1 MQRNLLAAVLFS
13 TLAGLFVAPV
23 SAQDIPT
30 LGEIVVTA
38 TRTALTADEALAAV
52 TVISRR
58 DIERSQAN
66 SLDEVLRAVPD
77 LEISRNGGYGKSTSL
92 FLRGTNADHVLVLVD
107 GVRAASATLGTYAWE
122 NLRPDQVERIEIVR
136 GPRAALYGSDAVGG
150 VIQIF
155 TRKARGPFVQVGT
168 GSHGTH
174 EISAGL
180 GGGESWRYS
189 LEAGHFR
196 SDGIPTNAVFTRD
209 HGYENTHLAAGLE
222 GNLAPDLKLSL
233 DLTHAQGHS
242 ELDAGTGNE
251 DFRNRV
257 FSARLAHKVSETWS
271 QRLALGHTLDDY
283 TTHSPTSPSNITTRR
298 TSLAWQHDLA
308 WFPSGL
314 TTLGVDLWR
323 DRADKD
329 NSGTIHQ
336 TLDTAALFAQQQ
348 WRGLGSDWVLG
359 LRGDH
364 HERFGSKTTGSLA
377 WGRDLAP
384 GTRLTASWGT
394 AFKAPTVNGLFWPHS
409 VDPVDLDEPP
419 DGIVDITFITQGNPN
434 LRPENSRSLELGLR
448 HKLGAGFSLGANA
461 YRTRIKDLI
470 EWQATQ
476 TGPTEY
482 TYQPA
487 NVSSAAIDGLELT
500 AGGKLAGWRVNAG
513 LTFLDAK
520 NESTGAQLDR
530 RPKRKLGLTLGRAV
544 GAGDVQAEWIAASA
558 RNDLNNTTRLGGY
571 GIVNL
576 AYRHSLG
583 KDADVQV
590 RVENLFDKEYVLASS
605 FSGDY
610 NTFGRSLFLTLR
622 YQPR

>member
-1 MQRNLLAAVLFS
+1 MQRNLLAAVI
-13 TLAGLFVAPV
+13 AGLFVTPV

-52 TVISRR
+52 TVITRR

-107 GVRAASATLGTYAWE
+107 GVRAASATLGTFAWE

-180 GGGESWRYS
+180 GGGETWRYS

-222 GNLAPDLKLSL
+222 GNVAPDLKLSL

-283 TTHSPTSPSNITTRR
+283 TTHSPTSPANITTRR

-314 TTLGVDLWR
+314 TTLGVELWR

-329 NSGTIHQ
+329 NSGAIHQ
-336 TLDTAALFAQQQ
+336 TLDTVAMFAQQQ
-348 WRGLGSDWVLG
+348 WRGLGADWVVG

-364 HERFGSKTTGSLA
+364 HERFGDKTTGSLA
-377 WGRDLAP
+377 WGRDVSP
-384 GTRLTASWGT
+384 NTRLTASWGT
-394 AFKAPTVNGLFWPHS
+394 AFKAPTVNGLFWPYS
-409 VDPVDLDEPP
+409 SDLFF
-419 DGIVDITFITQGNPN
+419 GTTYITQGNPN
-434 LRPENSRSLELGLR
+434 LRPESSRSLELGLR
-448 HKLGAGFSLGANA
+448 HKLAPDLSLGANL

-470 EWQATQ
+470 EWQGTQ

-487 NVSSAAIDGLELT
+487 NVSRAAIDGLELSAT
-500 AGGKLAGWRVNAG
+500 GRVGDWRLNAG
-513 LTFLDAK
+513 LTFLDAE
-520 NESTGAQLDR
+520 NESSGAQLDR
-530 RPKRKLGLTLGRAV
+530 RPKRKLGLVLGRTLNT
-544 GAGDVQAEWIAASA
+544 GDFQAEWIAASA

-583 KDADVQV
+583 KDADLLA
-590 RVENLFDKEYVLASS
+590 RVENLFDKSYVLASS

>member
-1 MQRNLLAAVLFS
+1 MQRNLLAAVI
-13 TLAGLFVAPV
+13 AGLFVAPV

-52 TVISRR
+52 TVITRR

-66 SLDEVLRAVPD
+66 SLDEVFRAVPD

-107 GVRAASATLGTYAWE
+107 GVRAASATLGTFAWE
-122 NLRPDQVERIEIVR
+122 NLRPEQVERIEIVR

-174 EISAGL
+174 EVSAGL
-180 GGGESWRYS
+180 GGGETWRYS

-222 GNLAPDLKLSL
+222 GNVAPDLKLSL
-233 DLTHAQGHS
+233 DLTHARGHS

-283 TTHSPTSPSNITTRR
+283 ATHSPTSPANITTRR

-314 TTLGVDLWR
+314 TTLGVELWR

-364 HERFGSKTTGSLA
+364 HERFGDKTTGSLA
-377 WGRDLAP
+377 WGRDVLP

-409 VDPVDLDEPP
+409 SDLFF
-419 DGIVDITFITQGNPN
+419 GTTYITQGNPN
-434 LRPENSRSLELGLR
+434 LRPESSRSLELGLR
-448 HKLGAGFSLGANA
+448 HKLAPGLSLGANL
-461 YRTRIKDLI
+461 YRTHIKDLI

-487 NVSSAAIDGLELT
+487 NVSRAAIDGLELSAT
-500 AGGKLAGWRVNAG
+500 GRVGDWRLNAG
-513 LTFLDAK
+513 LTFLDAE
-520 NESTGAQLDR
+520 NESSGAQLDR
-530 RPKRKLGLTLGRAV
+530 RPKRKLGLVLGRTLNT
-544 GAGDVQAEWIAASA
+544 GDFQAEWIAASA

-576 AYRHSLG
+576 AYRHNLG
-583 KDADVQV
+583 KDADLLA
-590 RVENLFDKEYVLASS
+590 RVENLFDKAYVLASS

>member
-1 MQRNLLAAVLFS
+1 MQTHIPA
-13 TLAGLFVAPV
+13 AGLFTALTGLFIAPLQ
-23 SAQDIPT
+23 AQDIPT
-30 LGEIVVTA
+30 LDEIVVTA

-52 TVISRR
+52 TVITRL

-107 GVRAASATLGTYAWE
+107 GVRAASATLGTFAWE
-122 NLRPDQVERIEIVR
+122 NLRPEQVERIEIVR

-155 TRKARGPFVQVGT
+155 TRKARAPFVQAGI
-168 GSHGTH
+168 GAHGTR

-180 GGGESWRYS
+180 GGGEQWRYS

-196 SDGIPTNAVFTRD
+196 SDGIPTNVVFNRD
-209 HGYENTHLAAGLE
+209 HGYENSHFAAGLE
-222 GNLAPDLKLSL
+222 GEITPGLKLNL
-233 DLTHAQGHS
+233 DFTHAQGHS
-242 ELDAGTGNE
+242 ELDANTGNE

-257 FSARLAHKVSETWS
+257 FSARLAHRVSETWS
-271 QRLALGHTLDDY
+271 QRLLLGHTLDDY

-308 WFPSGL
+308 LIPAGL
-314 TTLGVDLWR
+314 TSLGLDLWR

-329 NSGTIHQ
+329 NSGAIHQ
-336 TLDTAALFAQQQ
+336 SLDTVGVFAQQQ
-348 WRGLGSDWVLG
+348 WRALASDWVLG

-364 HERFGSKTTGSLA
+364 HDRFGEKTTGSLA

-394 AFKAPTVNGLFWPHS
+394 AFKAPTVNGLFWPYS
-409 VDPVDLDEPP
+409 SDVFF
-419 DGIVDITFITQGNPN
+419 GTTYITLGNPN
-434 LRPENSRSLELGLR
+434 LRPESSRGLELGLR
-448 HKLGAGFSLGANA
+448 HKLGAGFSLGANL

-470 EWQATQ
+470 EWQGSQ
-476 TGPTEY
+476 TGPAEY

-500 AGGKLAGWRVNAG
+500 AVGNLGGWRMNAG
-513 LTFLDAK
+513 LTFLDAE

-530 RPKRKLGLTLGRAV
+530 RPRRKLGLTLGRAV
-544 GAGDVQAEWIAASA
+544 GAGDFQAEWIAASA
-558 RNDLNNTTRLGGY
+558 RNDLNDTTRLGGY

-576 AYRHSLG
+576 AYRQALG
-583 KDADVQV
+583 KDIDLQA
-590 RVENLFDKEYVLASS
+590 RVENLFDKDYVLASS

>member
-1 MQRNLLAAVLFS
+1 MQRNLLAAGLFS

-155 TRKARGPFVQVGT
+155 TRKARGPFVLVGT

-180 GGGESWRYS
+180 GGGEAWRYS

-377 WGRDLAP
+377 WGRDVLP

-394 AFKAPTVNGLFWPHS
+394 AFKAPTVNGLFWPYS
-409 VDPVDLDEPP
+409 SDLFF
-419 DGIVDITFITQGNPN
+419 GTTYITQGNPN
-434 LRPENSRSLELGLR
+434 LRPESSRSLELGLR
-448 HKLGAGFSLGANA
+448 HKLAPDLSLGANL

-470 EWQATQ
+470 EWQGTQ

-487 NVSSAAIDGLELT
+487 NVSRAAIDGLELSAT
-500 AGGKLAGWRVNAG
+500 GRVGDWRLNAG
-513 LTFLDAK
+513 LTFLDAE
-520 NESTGAQLDR
+520 NESSGAQLDR
-530 RPKRKLGLTLGRAV
+530 RPKRKLGLVLGRTLNS
-544 GAGDVQAEWIAASA
+544 GDFQAEWIAASA

-583 KDADVQV
+583 KDADLLV
-590 RVENLFDKEYVLASS
+590 RVENLFDKAYVLASS

>member
-1 MQRNLLAAVLFS
+1 MQTHIPAAGLF
-13 TLAGLFVAPV
+13 TALAGLFISPLQ
-23 SAQDIPT
+23 AQDIPT
-30 LGEIVVTA
+30 LDEIVVTA
-38 TRTALTADEALAAV
+38 TRTTLTADEALAAV
-52 TVISRR
+52 TVITRL

-107 GVRAASATLGTYAWE
+107 GVRAASATLGTFAWE
-122 NLRPDQVERIEIVR
+122 NLRPEQVERIEIVR

-155 TRKARGPFVQVGT
+155 TRKARAPFIQAGI
-168 GSHGTH
+168 GAHGTR
-174 EISAGL
+174 EIGAGL
-180 GGGESWRYS
+180 GGGEQWRYS

-196 SDGIPTNAVFTRD
+196 SDGIPTNVVFNRD
-209 HGYENTHLAAGLE
+209 HGYENTHFAAGLE
-222 GNLAPDLKLSL
+222 GEITPGLKLNL
-233 DLTHAQGHS
+233 DFTHAQGHS
-242 ELDAGTGNE
+242 ELDANTGNE

-257 FSARLAHKVSETWS
+257 FSARLAHRVSETWS
-271 QRLALGHTLDDY
+271 QRLLLGHTLDDY

-298 TSLAWQHDLA
+298 ASLAWQHDLA
-308 WFPSGL
+308 LIPAGL
-314 TTLGVDLWR
+314 TSLGLDLWR

-329 NSGTIHQ
+329 NSGAIHQ
-336 TLDTAALFAQQQ
+336 SLDTVGVFAQQQ
-348 WRGLGSDWVLG
+348 WRALGSDWVLG

-364 HERFGSKTTGSLA
+364 HDRFGEKTTGSLA

-394 AFKAPTVNGLFWPHS
+394 AFKAPTVNGLFWPYS
-409 VDPVDLDEPP
+409 SDVFF
-419 DGIVDITFITQGNPN
+419 GTTYITLGNPN
-434 LRPENSRSLELGLR
+434 LRPESSRSLELGLR
-448 HKLGAGFSLGANA
+448 HKLGTGFSLGANL

-470 EWQATQ
+470 EWQASQ

-487 NVSSAAIDGLELT
+487 NVSIAAIDGLELT
-500 AGGKLAGWRVNAG
+500 AVGNLGGWRMNAG
-513 LTFLDAK
+513 LTFLDAE

-530 RPKRKLGLTLGRAV
+530 RPRRKLGLTLGRAV
-544 GAGDVQAEWIAASA
+544 GAGDFQAEWIAASA
-558 RNDLNNTTRLGGY
+558 RNDLNDTTRLGGY

-576 AYRHSLG
+576 AYRQALG
-583 KDADVQV
+583 KDIDLQA
-590 RVENLFDKEYVLASS
+590 RVENLFDKDYVLASS

-622 YQPR
+622 FQPR